1 MADRPSEYLSFI
13 DGGNAPSLLTSWT
26 LTSPNSTV
34 WGPTISTGG
43 IVTFTDGATAATAP
57 VFIGLD
63 GLAWNVAIDNFGL
76 LLVTSGADL
85 ASTDNAA
92 SLIDSAGTTW
102 TFYVDSSGLVNIT
115 TSFVLPA
122 LFRYPST
129 VVSWTPTASTDQFVL
144 YSVRVPMTIRRHSS

>member
-1 MADRPSEYLSFI
+1 M
-13 DGGNAPSLLTSWT
+13 
-26 LTSPNSTV
+26 
-34 WGPTISTGG
+34 
-43 IVTFTDGATAATAP
+43 TFTDGATAATAP

-63 GLAWNVAIDNFGL
+63 GLAWNVAIDNFGV